1 LDRDNGKRQ
10 LVSQDE
16 EEVEEVNLDKLTP
29 EMWNVIRTWEYESL
43 IKASMMLQPIEEEEY

>member
-1 LDRDNGKRQ
+1 
-10 LVSQDE
+10 
-16 EEVEEVNLDKLTP
+16 VNLDKLTP